1 MVNYNREL
9 RIGANIR
16 RKKKVE
22 KVIEFVEKMKKVQ
35 EEAEVAL
42 RKAQEE
48 MKQQTNRKR
57 KEVEE

>member
-1 MVNYNREL
+1 MKISLFIASYGREL

-16 RKKKVE
+16 RKGNIE
-22 KVIEFVEKMKKVQ
+22 KTTEFVERMKKIQ

-48 MKQQTNRKR
+48 MK
-57 KEVEE
+57 